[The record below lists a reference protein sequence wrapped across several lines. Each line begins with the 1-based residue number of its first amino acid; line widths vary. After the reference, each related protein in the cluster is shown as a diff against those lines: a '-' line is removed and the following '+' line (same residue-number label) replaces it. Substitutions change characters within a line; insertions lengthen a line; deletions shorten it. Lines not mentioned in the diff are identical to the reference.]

1 MANGVEPLVNGVGHF
16 LAPICFLLDLGV
28 FGGDVTVSSTLEVL
42 TKTFLMVNEEGS
54 SRMCELSKE
63 FLANVPAK
71 DTSVKQPCF
80 KQ

>member
-1 MANGVEPLVNGVGHF
+1 MKGVEHF
-16 LAPICFLLDLGV
+16 LAPICFLFDLGV
-28 FGGDVTVSSTLEVL
+28 LGGDVTDSSTFKVL

-80 KQ
+80 K